1 MLSLSLDTMLALYL
15 QKLAA
20 LDRYDCG
27 KRYLCELA
35 ASEQPDLAG
44 QLALDLFQV
53 EGLHYIKLLV
63 VVCLKFEIALVIE

>member
-53 EGLHYIKLLV
+53 EGLYFINTRRRGIKYTYSYT
-63 VVCLKFEIALVIE
+63 ID